1 MKNFELL
8 KEIMKEQGKE
18 AWLMYSEE
26 HSDSVFEKYICDT
39 TIVPA
44 CAIVTPKEIHLIV
57 NTLDSDNIEVSG
69 CTLHTYGTNYRTIK
83 EVICSV
89 MEECGFPK
97 KIALSYTTHN
107 DALTDK
113 LGYGIYQYLIP
124 DLEKF
129 YSENN
134 RSFRIESAEEVIYAL
149 FDKKTDRTVQRMKIA
164 ADRAVD
170 ILEEAFRRIR
180 EHMSEKDI
188 VELVHL
194 IFEEKTVN
202 EKIEGVVA
210 EDYSWAK
217 ELCPI
222 VLVGPSLQKGGHA
235 MASDQKLEQ
244 GHTIYFDFGVSLVFE
259 DGEKVCSDLQRM
271 GYLMKNG
278 ESTVPDPVEK
288 VFRTLVR
295 SIDIGIESIRPDMKG
310 YEVDEIVRRYIVE
323 NGYPDYNHSTG
334 HAIGEEAHSP
344 GTLLG
349 LKENKLSNL
358 IVQETGVYTIE
369 PRIAIPNGGSIEEMV
384 YVTEKGGIPIS
395 GRQKE
400 LYILKA

>member
-1 MKNFELL
+1 MKNFNLL
-8 KEIMKEQGKE
+8 KAIMKELNIGT
-18 AWLMYSEE
+18 WLMYSEE
-26 HSDSVFEKYICDT
+26 HSDCIFDKYICDT

-44 CAIVTPKEIHLIV
+44 CAIITQSEVHLII
-57 NTLDSDNIEVSG
+57 NTLDGDNIDTSD
-69 CTLHTYGTNYRTIK
+69 CILHTYGINQRTIK
-83 EVICSV
+83 EAIFSV
-89 MEECGFPK
+89 LKQCDYPD

-107 DALTDK
+107 DALVDK
-113 LGYGIYQYLIP
+113 LGYGTYQYLIP
-124 DLEKF
+124 DIKKF
-129 YSENN
+129 YAENN
-134 RSFRIESAEEVIYAL
+134 HKLDFCSAENIIYAL
-149 FDKKTDRTVQRMKIA
+149 LDKKSEKTIKRMRIA

-170 ILEEAFRRIR
+170 ILEEAFRRMHENMTEI
-180 EHMSEKDI
+180 EI
-188 VELVHL
+188 VQLVHT
-194 IFEEKTVN
+194 IFEEKSTK

-217 ELCPI
+217 DLCPI

-235 MASDQKLEQ
+235 MASNQKLQ
-244 GHTIYFDFGVSLVFE
+244 KGHTIYFDFGVSLVFE

-271 GYLMKNG
+271 GYLMKEN
-278 ESTVPDPVEK
+278 ETAVPKDVEK
-288 VFRTLVR
+288 VFHTLIK
-295 SIDIGIESIRPDMKG
+295 SIDIGIENIKPNMKG
-310 YEVDEIVRRYIVE
+310 YEVDKLVRNYIIE

-384 YVTEKGGIPIS
+384 YVTATGGIPIS
-395 GRQKE
+395 KRQKE
-400 LYILKA
+400 LYILH